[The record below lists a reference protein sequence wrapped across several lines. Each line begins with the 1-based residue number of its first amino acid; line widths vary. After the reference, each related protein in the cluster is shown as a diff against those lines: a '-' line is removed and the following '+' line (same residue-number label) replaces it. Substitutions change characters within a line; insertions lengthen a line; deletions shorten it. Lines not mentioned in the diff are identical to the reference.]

1 MIGIVTS
8 TVIGFV
14 FGALVVYLLWYI
26 EGRKEDDFLC
36 DLYEYLAPKKN
47 GTAQK
52 AARMIDDFL
61 DSKGK

>member
-1 MIGIVTS
+1 MLNVILS

-26 EGRKEDDFLC
+26 EGSKEDDFLC
-36 DLYEYLAPKKN
+36 DLYEYLAPKKS

>member
-1 MIGIVTS
+1 MLNVVLS
-8 TVIGFV
+8 TVTGFA
-14 FGALVVYLLWYI
+14 FGALAVYLLWYI

-36 DLYEYLAPKKN
+36 ALFEYLAPKKN